1 MKRGRPLLLGER
13 LDTMVQK
20 YLKKVREGGG
30 VVTARVAIAAARAI
44 ILTQDRSQLIEL
56 GGHIELTQA
65 WAYSLLCRMKFV
77 KRKATTAKSKFS
89 NANFA
94 EVKKEFLNDLAAIV
108 ELEEIP
114 PQLVL
119 NWDQTGIKLVPVSS
133 HTMDRQGCNRVEVT
147 GVTDKRL
154 ITALF
159 CGSLTGDFLPVQV
172 IYQEKT
178 NRCHPKFRF
187 PPDWNITHSPKH
199 WSTEQTMIEYI
210 HEIIIPY
217 VKAQRELLGDKHPA
231 AIIMDNFKG
240 QVTASVNALL
250 EENDIYACLLPP
262 NTTDRLQPLDV
273 SVNKPAK
280 DFLRRKFEE
289 WYTEQVIKQL
299 DGQDPDTFDIDPID
313 LRSAVVK
320 EKSAQWL
327 VDLAHYLEENPHIIV
342 NGFIKTGIAA
352 ALDGTIDMG
361 EDLEIEASDDDD
373 DDEFCSESD
382 SEHSQRDENGSVS
395 SNSEFSSDSETDSD
409 LED

>member
-1 MKRGRPLLLGER
+1 MSAWLTSVLAHKINCRYTPEERASIGKYASQHGTTAAAALFTRRLKSKVSLSSVQSIKKAYLRRIKERRKAGGDENIKSLSHMKRGRPLLLGER

-94 EVKKEFLNDLAAIV
+94 EVKKEFLNDLAAVV

-147 GVTDKRL
+147 EVTDKRL

-172 IYQEKT
+172 IYQGKT
-178 NRCHPKFRF
+178 NRCHPKFSF

-217 VKAQRELLGDKHPA
+217 VKAQ
-231 AIIMDNFKG
+231 
-240 QVTASVNALL
+240 
-250 EENDIYACLLPP
+250 
-262 NTTDRLQPLDV
+262 
-273 SVNKPAK
+273 
-280 DFLRRKFEE
+280 
-289 WYTEQVIKQL
+289 
-299 DGQDPDTFDIDPID
+299 
-313 LRSAVVK
+313 
-320 EKSAQWL
+320 
-327 VDLAHYLEENPHIIV
+327 
-342 NGFIKTGIAA
+342 
-352 ALDGTIDMG
+352 
-361 EDLEIEASDDDD
+361 
-373 DDEFCSESD
+373 
-382 SEHSQRDENGSVS
+382 
-395 SNSEFSSDSETDSD
+395 
-409 LED
+409 